1 MTRLAAFGYGSLV
14 DPRSAALTLGRPVH
28 PPQPARLE
36 GWQRRWSIYRDNL
49 AAEKTFA
56 IEPGGELPPFIIGLN
71 LEPDQVSAGKAA
83 NGALLEVT
91 ETELDRLDLREV
103 RYDRVDVTAD
113 ASKSREDPEESF
125 DRIFAFT
132 AKPGHYAPQPPPGA
146 VIVAAYVRTVEA
158 AFAALGEIHLDEFRA
173 TTAPPPGV
181 PIVEVRLVHDEIPDG
196 NPRDW

>member
-1 MTRLAAFGYGSLV
+1 MTRLAVFGYGSLV

-103 RYDRVDVTAD
+103 RYDRVDVTAYV
-113 ASKSREDPEESF
+113 EDRGTRPF
-125 DRIFAFT
+125 DRVFAFT
-132 AKPGHYAPQPPPGA
+132 AKPGHHAPEPPPGA
-146 VIVAAYVRTVEA
+146 VIVAGYVRTVEA
-158 AFAALGEIHLDEFRA
+158 AFAALGAGHLEEFRE
-173 TTAPPPGV
+173 TSEPPAGV
-181 PIVEVRLVHDEIPDG
+181 PIVEVRLVRDEIPEG

>member
-1 MTRLAAFGYGSLV
+1 MTRLAVFGYGSLV

-71 LEPDQVSAGKAA
+71 LERDPEGAGQTA

-91 ETELDRLDLREV
+91 EAELDRLDLREV
-103 RYDRVDVTAD
+103 RYDRVEVIADVTASD
-113 ASKSREDPEESF
+113 VEGATTSPF
-125 DRIFAFT
+125 DRVFAFT
-132 AKPGHYAPQPPPGA
+132 AKPGHHAPKPPPGA
-146 VIVAAYVRTVEA
+146 VIVAAYVRAVAQGSVRQIELLEVVEPHRA
-158 AFAALGEIHLDEFRA
+158 AHRAL
-173 TTAPPPGV
+173 
-181 PIVEVRLVHDEIPDG
+181 
-196 NPRDW
+196 